1 MATARLFK
9 SGNSQ
14 AVRIPKKFRMNNRE
28 VEIFRSGDALILRE
42 KGGRMERGQIRK
54 SLESSGEMIGGDDFW
69 IAAHAKAADL
79 ILVTNIRSAR
89 RYCLCK
95 GR

>member
-9 SGNSQ
+9 SANRQ
-14 AVRIPKKFRMNNRE
+14 AVRIPKKFRMNGQE
-28 VEIFRSGDALILRE
+28 VEIFRTAEALILRE

-54 SLESSGEMIGGDDFW
+54 SLESGGEMIGGDDLW
-69 IAAHAKAADL
+69 IAAHKAADL